1 MRGQHPSDNL
11 TSFFV
16 TEASVSRQFV
26 FTCPECALETDV
38 DGDIRAELLEDGC
51 LLCDA
56 SVTTDAFSPLTGTST
71 R

>member
-1 MRGQHPSDNL
+1 MRGQRQFDKR

-38 DGDIRAELLEDGC
+38 DGDIRTELLEEGC
-51 LLCDA
+51 LLCHA
-56 SVTTDAFSPLTGTST
+56 SVTVEAFSPLSETDVQ
-71 R
+71 